1 MLLIVHPDK
10 VSSSVKGAMIGRREQ
25 HVFSLS
31 FWHEQKKNEWLINA
45 IITRYGRSTISSV
58 ASL

>member
-10 VSSSVKGAMIGRREQ
+10 VSSSVKGAMIGRREH

-31 FWHEQKKNEWLINA
+31 LFLARAKEK
-45 IITRYGRSTISSV
+45 
-58 ASL
+58 